1 MANYVKFDWAIKRL
15 LRNKANAVVLEGFVS
30 VLLNEKCTILEF
42 LESEGNQE
50 SSTDKFN
57 RVDIKAKNSKG
68 ETIIIEVQ
76 VSKYKY
82 YIERMLYGV
91 SKAIT
96 EMVSLGDNYD
106 KISKVYSINILYFDF
121 GQGNDYIYHGKSEL
135 IGIHEKDRLMLTKN
149 EEDDL
154 EEKKKAQFPADSVLP
169 EYYIIRIK
177 NFNEYA
183 KSSLEEWISFLKSST
198 INKDT
203 QTPGLIEA
211 KRIMDYDNM
220 TPEQKRA
227 YRQHIDAYYNE
238 KDAMESEFENGFD
251 KGYDEGQAEGYD
263 KAKLDIARK
272 MKELGIDVATIAQST
287 GLSIEDIGKA

>member
-15 LRNKANAVVLEGFVS
+15 LRNKANAAVLEGFVS

-50 SSTDKFN
+50 SSSDKYN
-57 RVDIKAKNSKG
+57 RVDIKAKNSND
-68 ETIIIEVQ
+68 EIIIIEVQ
-76 VSKYKY
+76 VSKYQH

-96 EMVSLGDNYD
+96 EMISLGDDYD
-106 KISKVYSINILYFDF
+106 KIRKVYSINILYFDF
-121 GQGNDYIYHGKSEL
+121 GQGKDYIYHGKSEL
-135 IGIHEKDRLMLTKN
+135 IGIHDKDRLMLTKK

-154 EEKKKAQFPADSVLP
+154 EEKKKTQFPADSILP
-169 EYYIIRIK
+169 EYYIIRIN

-198 INKDT
+198 INNDT
-203 QTPGLIEA
+203 KTPGLVEA
-211 KRIMDYDNM
+211 KRIMDYDSM

-238 KDAMESEFENGFD
+238 KDAMESSFED
-251 KGYDEGQAEGYD
+251 GYD
-263 KAKLDIARK
+263 KGKAEGIDQTKIEIARN
-272 MKELGIDVATIAQST
+272 MKNLGIDASVIAKST
-287 GLSIEDIGKA
+287 GISESEIEKL

>member
-15 LRNKANAVVLEGFVS
+15 LRNKANAAVLEGFVS

-50 SSTDKFN
+50 SSSDKYN
-57 RVDIKAKNSKG
+57 RVDIKAKNSND
-68 ETIIIEVQ
+68 EIIIIEVQ
-76 VSKYKY
+76 VSKYQH

-96 EMVSLGDNYD
+96 EMISLGDDYD
-106 KISKVYSINILYFDF
+106 KIRKVYSINILYFDF
-121 GQGNDYIYHGKSEL
+121 GQGKDYIYHGKSEL
-135 IGIHEKDRLMLTKN
+135 IGIHDKDRLMLSKK

-154 EEKKKAQFPADSVLP
+154 EEKKKTQFPADSILP
-169 EYYIIRIK
+169 EYYIIRIN

-198 INKDT
+198 INNDT
-203 QTPGLIEA
+203 KTPGLVEA
-211 KRIMDYDNM
+211 KRIMDYDSM

-238 KDAMESEFENGFD
+238 KDAMESSFD
-251 KGYDEGQAEGYD
+251 DGYEE
-263 KAKLDIARK
+263 AKLDIARN
-272 MKELGIDVATIAQST
+272 MKNLGIDASVIAKST
-287 GLSIEDIGKA
+287 GISESEIEKL

>member
-15 LRNKANAVVLEGFVS
+15 LRNKANAAVLEGFVS

-50 SSTDKFN
+50 SSSDKYN
-57 RVDIKAKNSKG
+57 RVDIKAKNSQD
-68 ETIIIEVQ
+68 EIIIIEVQ
-76 VSKYKY
+76 VSKYQH

-96 EMVSLGDNYD
+96 EMISLGDDYD
-106 KISKVYSINILYFDF
+106 KIRKVYSINILYFDF
-121 GQGNDYIYHGKSEL
+121 GQGKDYIYHGKSEL
-135 IGIHEKDRLMLTKN
+135 IGIHDKDRLMLSKK

-154 EEKKKAQFPADSVLP
+154 EEKKKTQFPADSILP
-169 EYYIIRIK
+169 EYYIIRIN

-198 INKDT
+198 INNDT
-203 QTPGLIEA
+203 KTPGLVEA
-211 KRIMDYDNM
+211 KRIMDYDSM

-238 KDAMESEFENGFD
+238 KDAMESSFD
-251 KGYDEGQAEGYD
+251 DGYD
-263 KAKLDIARK
+263 KGKAEGIDQTKIEIARN
-272 MKELGIDVATIAQST
+272 MKELGIDATTISKST
-287 GLSIEDIGKA
+287 GLSIEDIEKA

>member
-15 LRNKANAVVLEGFVS
+15 LRNKANAAVLEGFVS

-50 SSTDKFN
+50 SSSDKYN
-57 RVDIKAKNSKG
+57 RVDIKAKNSQD
-68 ETIIIEVQ
+68 EIIIIEVQ
-76 VSKYKY
+76 VSKYQH

-96 EMVSLGDNYD
+96 EMISLGDDYD
-106 KISKVYSINILYFDF
+106 KIRKVYSINILYFDF
-121 GQGNDYIYHGKSEL
+121 GQGKDYIYHGKSEL
-135 IGIHEKDRLMLTKN
+135 IGIHDKDRLMLSKK

-154 EEKKKAQFPADSVLP
+154 EEKKKTQFPADSILP
-169 EYYIIRIK
+169 EYYIIRIN

-198 INKDT
+198 INNDT
-203 QTPGLIEA
+203 KTPGLVEA
-211 KRIMDYDNM
+211 KRIMDYDSM

-238 KDAMESEFENGFD
+238 KNAMESSFD
-251 KGYDEGQAEGYD
+251 DGYD
-263 KAKLDIARK
+263 KGKAEGFDEGKAEGIDQTKIEIARN
-272 MKELGIDVATIAQST
+272 MKNLGIDASVIAKS
-287 GLSIEDIGKA
+287 

>member
-15 LRNKANAVVLEGFVS
+15 LRNKANAAVLEGFVS

-50 SSTDKFN
+50 SSSDKYN
-57 RVDIKAKNSKG
+57 RVDIKAKNSQD
-68 ETIIIEVQ
+68 EIIIIEVQ
-76 VSKYKY
+76 VSKYQH

-96 EMVSLGDNYD
+96 EMISLGDDYD
-106 KISKVYSINILYFDF
+106 KIRKVYSINILYFDF
-121 GQGNDYIYHGKSEL
+121 GQGKDYIYHGKSEL
-135 IGIHEKDRLMLTKN
+135 IGIHDKDRLMLTKK

-154 EEKKKAQFPADSVLP
+154 EEKKKTQLFPADSILP
-169 EYYIIRIK
+169 EYYIIRIN

-198 INKDT
+198 INNDT
-203 QTPGLIEA
+203 KTPGLVEA
-211 KRIMDYDNM
+211 KRIMDYDSM

-238 KDAMESEFENGFD
+238 KDAMESSFED
-251 KGYDEGQAEGYD
+251 GYD
-263 KAKLDIARK
+263 KGKAEGIDQTKIEIARN
-272 MKELGIDVATIAQST
+272 MKNLGIDASVIAKST
-287 GLSIEDIGKA
+287 GISESEIEKL